1 MINKVLETTHQEK
14 LFYIGHSMG
23 TTGFMAMA
31 ATKPEM
37 RAKIIQANLLAPI
50 AYVEHMRS
58 PVRVLAPYSSQIKV
72 FEVLL
77 LNT

>member
-1 MINKVLETTHQEK
+1 
-14 LFYIGHSMG
+14 MG

-37 RAKIIQANLLAPI
+37 REKIIQAHLLAPI

-72 FEVLL
+72 FK
-77 LNT
+77 NNFFS